1 MMAATVGSLL
11 DAAHVLAWDL
21 CSRVADEGPG
31 SATEDRAG
39 SLVAAWPGLAAA
51 TLRVLSAVEVEPA
64 WLDSTGSV
72 RPVLAE
78 LAHRPASTPSL
89 DAAGQLADPDSGVLA
104 ITTRL
109 GLIADLL
116 AGEPP
121 ARLEGDRAAATGL
134 HANALAVVHAVATA
148 TVSALAGRRGVD
160 ADRRLLQAVLVRSE
174 RFALSAADQRTGRYD
189 DAVAPADNSLD
200 AALATWV
207 GATVEVLGS
216 RHRVTQAA
224 LQVTAG
230 DALIVTAT
238 AATVCAAAFRLG
250 VVPADRATAARAAL
264 TSAHAAW
271 RPAVSWPST
280 VRLDGVRDLS
290 HIRASQ
296 QLRQTITDSLRER
309 RDWLPADVLA
319 ERFDVGELMGSL
331 RRGVHGVHQAALA
344 HFQAID
350 RLVCGPGRLW
360 IAAGAITQPAYR
372 NEAALEAARHRRWV
386 PMPPWEPAG
395 AELLDTARLALTTTT
410 CAVAALDAT
419 ALRPALLASPEA
431 TVLRWEQ
438 GRVVARPATE
448 QPSLFETVRTPGP
461 SGRDADSC
469 TPIPLHPPH
478 PLGPRR

>member
-1 MMAATVGSLL
+1 MAATVGSLM
-11 DAAHVLAWDL
+11 DAVHVVAWDL
-21 CSRVADEGPG
+21 VTRVAEEGSGPG
-31 SATEDRAG
+31 AERRAE

-64 WLDSTGSV
+64 WMDSTGSV

-78 LAHRPASTPSL
+78 LAHRPTSAHSP
-89 DAAGQLADPDSGVLA
+89 DAAGQLVDPDSGVVA

-116 AGEPP
+116 AGESP
-121 ARLEGDRAAATGL
+121 ARLEADQAAAKGL
-134 HANALAVVHAVATA
+134 HANVLAVVHAVATA
-148 TVSALAGRRGVD
+148 TVGALADRSGAD
-160 ADRRLLQAVLVRSE
+160 PDRRLLQALLVRSE
-174 RFALSAADQRTGRYD
+174 RFALPAADQRRGRYD
-189 DAVAPADNSLD
+189 DAVAPADDSLD
-200 AALATWV
+200 GALANWV
-207 GATVEVLGS
+207 GATVDVLGS

-250 VVPADRATAARAAL
+250 VVPAERATVARAAL
-264 TSAHAAW
+264 TAAHAAW
-271 RPAVSWPST
+271 RPAVSWPAT

-309 RDWLPADVLA
+309 RDWLPADMLA
-319 ERFDVGELMGSL
+319 DRFDVGELMGSL

-344 HFQAID
+344 HCQAMD
-350 RLVCGPGRLW
+350 RLVRGPGRLW

-372 NEAALEAARHRRWV
+372 TEAALEAARHRRWV

-395 AELLDTARLALTTTT
+395 AELLTTARLALTTTT
-410 CAVAALDAT
+410 RAVAALDAT
-419 ALRPALLASPEA
+419 ALRPAPFVSPA
-431 TVLRWEQ
+431 TSVLRWEQ
-438 GRVVARPATE
+438 GRVVARPVTE

-461 SGRDADSC
+461 SGRDADRR